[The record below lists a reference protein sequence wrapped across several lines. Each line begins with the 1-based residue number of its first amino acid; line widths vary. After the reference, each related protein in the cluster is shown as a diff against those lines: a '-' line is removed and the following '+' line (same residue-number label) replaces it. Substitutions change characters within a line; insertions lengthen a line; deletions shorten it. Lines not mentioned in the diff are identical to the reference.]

1 MPLPRKSLLA
11 AAAATA
17 LIGGG
22 AWAASAYTHH
32 VQVRLPDGEIAQVD
46 YVGDVAP
53 RVVLQPVAA
62 DAGAVARDPLM
73 AIGFSGGFPGFGQ
86 MDRIFTDMERQQ
98 AAMLQQVAA
107 MERAAVT
114 GQHAAN
120 APTHGGVNWSYVSNT
135 TSSNGCTQTV
145 EWHSQGAKSQGAG
158 QKDVQGQPQ
167 VIRTSSGNC
176 DKAVKDTPIHEA
188 ADVKPQAAVP
198 AGKTV

>member
-1 MPLPRKSLLA
+1 MQLPRKTLLA

-32 VQVRLPDGEIAQVD
+32 VQVRLPDGQIAQVD

-53 RVVLQPVAA
+53 RVVVQPAAAA
-62 DAGAVARDPLM
+62 DAGANPVM
-73 AIGFSGGFPGFGQ
+73 AIAFPGFGQ
-86 MDRIFTDMERQQ
+86 MDRIFADMERQQ
-98 AAMLQQVAA
+98 AAMMQQVAA
-107 MERAAVT
+107 MEHAAATDHAGET
-114 GQHAAN
+114 GQHAAH
-120 APTHGGVNWSYVSNT
+120 APANGVNWSYVSST

-145 EWHSQGAKSQGAG
+145 EWSSQGAAQGG
-158 QKDVQGQPQ
+158 QQAQPQ

-188 ADVKPQAAVP
+188 ADVKPQAPVP

>member
-1 MPLPRKSLLA
+1 MQLPRKSLLA

-32 VQVRLPDGEIAQVD
+32 LQVRLPDGEIAQVD

-53 RVVLQPVAA
+53 RVVLQPTAA
-62 DAGAVARDPLM
+62 DAAAVAPDPLV
-73 AIGFSGGFPGFGQ
+73 AIGFPGFGQ
-86 MDRIFTDMERQQ
+86 MDRIFADMERQQ
-98 AAMLQQVAA
+98 AAMMQQVAA
-107 MERAAVT
+107 IERAAAT
-114 GQHAAN
+114 GQHQPVN
-120 APTHGGVNWSYVSNT
+120 GGVNWSYVSST

-145 EWHSQGAKSQGAG
+145 EWHSQGVDSPNAAQ
-158 QKDVQGQPQ
+158 VQAQPQ

-176 DKAVKDTPIHEA
+176 DKAVTDTPIHEA
-188 ADVKPQAAVP
+188 AEVKPQAAVP